1 MVCVSEVIVLDSKHL
16 RIALRSQTKNSL
28 SLSKRRKGNIV
39 IIHNNMVNYLELNIT
54 ISSTILSTI
63 IIRYAIPLSNP
74 VKPIKT
80 QYINLLILYIEG
92 VLLLH
97 YSLKILNAF
106 FNISLLYAIN
116 PTSLE

>member
-1 MVCVSEVIVLDSKHL
+1 MYTHIS
-16 RIALRSQTKNSL
+16 
-28 SLSKRRKGNIV
+28 
-39 IIHNNMVNYLELNIT
+39 YLAFV
-54 ISSTILSTI
+54 
-63 IIRYAIPLSNP
+63 YYHDIPLSNP

-97 YSLKILNAF
+97 YSLKILNTF

-116 PTSLE
+116 PISLK